1 MCPNVENLFHSYTYS
16 SNIYWIH
23 TVYKVL
29 VPMLC
34 IYEIWFWELK
44 GILLMWF
51 FVLCKMNSPWNTFYN
66 AHFSPELHPARPL
79 RTPAWG
85 LWAGWARAESA
96 AGTRGRGWATGS
108 ERSFVPGCPASG
120 GPVAQESP
128 SGRSCGREEKLL
140 YFQPMASVCS
150 SLTAIACRGLC
161 ADISWGRVLVDANAQ
176 ISREISEWHISGTSL
191 RALG

>member
-1 MCPNVENLFHSYTYS
+1 MRGREYKYGRAGVGVGTS
-16 SNIYWIH
+16 SDAP
-23 TVYKVL
+23 
-29 VPMLC
+29 VPRGREGRPPRKLRTGLRGLPAGGSA
-34 IYEIWFWELK
+34 FLPA
-44 GILLMWF
+44 F
-51 FVLCKMNSPWNTFYN
+51 N

-176 ISREISEWHISGTSL
+176 ISREISE
-191 RALG
+191 